1 MCRLRF
7 VNRLNPTPHKHLWDF
22 ISLCTRLSLLRA
34 FFILNVA
41 SHILHWNSRESLCLK
56 AMCVKCVLDMKCC
69 PTYFTHKVTLQ
80 IVSHKVTLQI
90 VRLLGREAAELT
102 LMWCFFFVVFLN
114 GAGELAFWNI
124 NVNILR
130 NNILFEKVCLG
141 IPVEAFK
148 VHSKSP
154 YESLNNFPAMFRNH
168 LLYTVCNKIL
178 WNH

>member
-1 MCRLRF
+1 MRL
-7 VNRLNPTPHKHLWDF
+7 HLAVHQTKSFEGIFHLECCLTHTALKQPGIIMLKGYVCQVCSWHEM
-22 ISLCTRLSLLRA
+22 LP
-34 FFILNVA
+34 
-41 SHILHWNSRESLCLK
+41 HILHTQSNASDCFTQSNASDSSPPWTWSCRTYTDVVLLLCG
-56 AMCVKCVLDMKCC
+56 V
-69 PTYFTHKVTLQ
+69 
-80 IVSHKVTLQI
+80 
-90 VRLLGREAAELT
+90 
-102 LMWCFFFVVFLN
+102 LN